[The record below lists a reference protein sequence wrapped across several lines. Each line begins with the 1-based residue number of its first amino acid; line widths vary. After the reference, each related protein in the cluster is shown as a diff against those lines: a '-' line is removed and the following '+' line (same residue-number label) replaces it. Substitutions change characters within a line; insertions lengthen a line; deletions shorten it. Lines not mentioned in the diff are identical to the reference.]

1 MTRCT
6 SLLGM
11 LLLTACNPPTQAPER
26 TSAYP
31 KGPAV
36 QPLAEAHAFTRLELP
51 NLDDNV
57 RHDTLLIYTT
67 HAMGN
72 GEFVMAARHKD
83 DTREGLRLILYRP
96 RADSSAEVL
105 AFSKPAFDSEV
116 MLPTFF
122 ATGDTT
128 DGMVILANYG
138 AWDSWGQNAFW
149 LTNHQFRDLGWID
162 VAERT
167 WETRVD
173 SLQQRRLNIAP
184 KTLVQGKDGLFDFSF
199 TTDSVQLYDDL
210 QGANEVMVPSGRI
223 HYRYNGQ
230 HMLLVMDGSARLPQD
245 PL

>member
-1 MTRCT
+1 MKRTAPLIGLLVLAACT
-6 SLLGM
+6 TS
-11 LLLTACNPPTQAPER
+11 TPDPRPAAPS
-26 TSAYP
+26 TS
-31 KGPAV
+31 GPAV
-36 QPLAEAHAFTRLELP
+36 HPMAGARAFTRLDLP

-67 HAMGN
+67 HAVGN
-72 GEFVMAARHKD
+72 GEFVMAARNKD

-105 AFSKPAFDSEV
+105 ALSKPAFDSDV

-122 ATGDTT
+122 ATGDTA
-128 DGMVILANYG
+128 DGIVVLANYG

-149 LTNHQFRDLGWID
+149 LKDHRFRDLGWID

-184 KTLVQGKDGLFDFSF
+184 KTLVTGIDGQFDFSF

-210 QGANEVMVPSGRI
+210 LGAHEVMVPAGRI
-223 HYRYNGQ
+223 HYRYDGQ
-230 HMLLVMDGSARLPQD
+230 RMLLVVDGKARLRKD